1 MDTYWLIV
9 LLFTFLIGMVFFFSA
24 ITTFGKYKKL
34 KMIESSDFNPNK
46 YQSQMPGNYL
56 IKPIYISEK
65 DTTPQLVSL
74 SSKYN
79 HIIKLW
85 WYFMGVLV
93 AFIFIGI
100 ALGYIFE

>member
-1 MDTYWLIV
+1 
-9 LLFTFLIGMVFFFSA
+9 FSTFLIAMVFFFLA
-24 ITTFGKYKKL
+24 ITVFGKYKKL
-34 KMIESSDFNPNK
+34 KMLESSDFNPSK

-56 IKPIYISEK
+56 IKPIYISEN
-65 DTTPQLVSL
+65 DTTPQLVTL

-79 HIIKLW
+79 RIIKLW

-93 AFIFIGI
+93 VFVLISI